1 MQQCCLADPSD
12 GILDAII
19 VPKIPIGKLIL
30 ELPRIYRKNVHESK
44 RIIYVRGTNFKVV
57 PLNARSEDIVELD
70 GEISGKLP
78 LELELLPHKVNVLS
92 GKK

>member
-1 MQQCCLADPSD
+1 MRALRF
-12 GILDAII
+12 
-19 VPKIPIGKLIL
+19 
-30 ELPRIYRKNVHESK
+30 PRSLLRFTSSQTCESK

-78 LELELLPHKVNVLS
+78 LELELLPHKVNVIS